1 MNPSLEQLKPYPFE
15 RLDELLTQIHPPSSL
30 HHIALSVGEP
40 SYSSSKF
47 ITQKLKE
54 NIELIQYYPTA
65 QGIPELR
72 SAIQQWLVNRYHLNP
87 ESIDS
92 ESHILPVNGIREALF
107 SFAQAAVDP
116 TQKDPLVMMSN
127 PFYQIYEGAAIIAN
141 ATPVFLAT
149 TPENDF
155 LPEFSRVPD
164 TYWKDCQIVYICS
177 PGNPTGKIYNRHKFY
192 ELMTLSMKHDFIIAS
207 DECYSEI
214 YNDEDNP
221 PTGLLEMAQDFGNT
235 EYKNC
240 IIFNTLSKRS
250 NVSGLRSGFVA
261 GDEEI
266 ISQYLKYRTYH
277 GSSMPLPTQYA
288 SIECWKDEEHVKENR
303 ESYRRKFKEV
313 LEILSPVLEIEAPEA
328 TFYLWVKLP
337 TQDDEKFAQDLYRLQ
352 NVTVL
357 PGSYLSRVT
366 GSKNPGTGYVRIAL
380 VASLDDCIEAAK
392 RIRAFIQ
399 SI

>member
-1 MNPSLEQLKPYPFE
+1 MNPSLEFLKPYPFE

-30 HHIALSVGEP
+30 HHIALSIGEP
-40 SYSSSKF
+40 SYSASEF

-72 SAIQQWLVNRYHLNP
+72 SAIKNWLVKRYTLNAD
-87 ESIDS
+87 SLDS
-92 ESHILPVNGIREALF
+92 ETQILPVNGIREALF

-127 PFYQIYEGAAIIAN
+127 PFYQIYEGATILAN

-149 TPENDF
+149 TLENDF

-164 TYWKDCQIVYICS
+164 RYWKDCQLVYICS
-177 PGNPTGKIYNRHKFY
+177 PGNPTGKVYNKQKFY
-192 ELMTLSMKHDFIIAS
+192 ELMTLSMKYDFVIAS

-214 YNDEDNP
+214 YPDENNP
-221 PTGLLEMAQDFGNT
+221 PIGLLEIAQDFGNT
-235 EYKNC
+235 NYSNC
-240 IIFNTLSKRS
+240 IVFNSLSKRS

-261 GDEEI
+261 GDKDI
-266 ISQYLKYRTYH
+266 ISAYLKYRTYH
-277 GSSMPLPTQYA
+277 GNTMPLPTQYA
-288 SIECWKDEEHVKENR
+288 SIECWKDEQHVKENR
-303 ESYRRKFKEV
+303 EGYRKKFKEV
-313 LEILSPVLEIEAPEA
+313 LEILSPILEVQQPDAA
-328 TFYLWVKLP
+328 FYLWLKLP
-337 TQDDEKFAQDLYRLQ
+337 IEDDEKFAQDLYRFQ

-357 PGSYLSRVT
+357 PGSYLSRVA
-366 GSKNPGTGYVRIAL
+366 GNRNPGNGYVRVAL
-380 VASLDDCIEAAK
+380 VASLEDCIEAAK

-399 SI
+399 SM